1 MSREGSTRFEEL
13 PAATPMTVVSLRAAV
28 FRVKERLKS
37 P

>member
-13 PAATPMTVVSLRAAV
+13 PVATPMTVVSLRAAV
-28 FRVKERLKS
+28 FQVKERLKS